1 MKSYDAGPTGAP
13 VLEETIGA
21 NFERIAATYPEHEAL
36 VEVATGRRW
45 TYAELND
52 EIDATARGLM
62 ALGVDK
68 GDRVGIWAPNC
79 AEWIM
84 TQFAAAKVGAILVN
98 INPAYRTHEVAYV
111 LRQSGC
117 ARWSRHRR
125 SRPRTTLR

>member
-68 GDRVGIWAPNC
+68 GDRVGIWA
-79 AEWIM
+79 
-84 TQFAAAKVGAILVN
+84 
-98 INPAYRTHEVAYV
+98 RTAP
-111 LRQSGC
+111 SG
-117 ARWSRHRR
+117 S
-125 SRPRTTLR
+125 